1 VLIDATDGIFYARPL
16 ETLSNVCILNER
28 PETLL
33 SGAYGHQALT
43 SATARKASLRVAE
56 TQGEIASD
64 VFGDHHYEPMLGG
77 WCLFERIQSPIAS
90 DGTSLPRA
98 TLRTAPCKPVR
109 SIEMRAVLLPL
120 SPRNTGVPG
129 SAIQPVTKVFRQ
141 L

>member
-1 VLIDATDGIFYARPL
+1 MHKMAT
-16 ETLSNVCILNER
+16 
-28 PETLL
+28 TLL
-33 SGAYGHQALT
+33 CGAYGHQALT

-56 TQGEIASD
+56 THGEITSD
-64 VFGDHHYEPMLGG
+64 VFGDHHYEPMLDG
-77 WCLFERIQSPIAS
+77 WRLFERIQSPIAS
-90 DGTSLPRA
+90 DGTSLPGA

-129 SAIQPVTKVFRQ
+129 LAIQPVTKVFRQ